1 MAGVPA
7 RVLVTRTC
15 VMCDWRR
22 EAVESGPQEV
32 GCPVCYAPTRVV
44 NQELLVPLLP
54 GKNSL
59 AVALSRLGAAKG
71 GRTRAERLTAGRRRE
86 IARLAAAAR
95 WHRR

>member
-32 GCPVCYAPTRVV
+32 GCPVCYAPTRVL
-44 NQELLVPLLP
+44 NQELLVPLLD
-54 GKNSL
+54 
-59 AVALSRLGAAKG
+59 VDLSVESIRNPRGFPLVSKLGS
-71 GRTRAERLTAGRRRE
+71 
-86 IARLAAAAR
+86 
-95 WHRR
+95 